1 MPERGFQLVELCV
14 VLALLGSLLTLGVPP
29 LLRIS
34 ADLRLRLAAE
44 EMVGV
49 LRSARSF
56 AVRHNANVAV
66 KFRTGKDGVVT
77 FTLYRDGD
85 DDGVLT
91 RDIDKGVDPEVSPPR
106 RLAHL
111 GKGVGFGFP
120 PGPPPTDPGS
130 PGRQLD
136 RLEDPIRFNQS
147 DLASF
152 SPLGAATAGSVYLT
166 DGRSRLTAVRV
177 FNRTGKVRV
186 LSYDPKER
194 VWRD

>member
-1 MPERGFQLVELCV
+1 MPEKGFQLVELCV
-14 VLALLGSLLTLGVPP
+14 VLALLGSLVTLGVPP

-44 EMVGV
+44 EMVGA
-49 LRSARSF
+49 LRSARAF

-66 KFRTGKDGVVT
+66 KFRTGEDGVVT

-85 DDGVLT
+85 GDGVLT
-91 RDIDKGVDPEVSPPR
+91 KDIEKGVDPEVSRPR

-111 GKGVGFGFP
+111 GKGLGFGFP
-120 PGPPPTDPGS
+120 PGPPPADPGS

-136 RLEDPIRFNQS
+136 RLDDPIRFNQS

-166 DGRSRLTAVRV
+166 DGRSRLAAVRV

-186 LSYDPKER
+186 LVYDPKER